1 MDYAARGGLIGQI
14 GGGLSFGLL
23 GVANV
28 LHYNQIAAIVFF
40 LLSLFV
46 VTPVFSKTVNEW
58 VSQNRIPYVGII
70 AIGGFVGFLDWV
82 VW

>member
-28 LHYNQIAAIVFF
+28 LLGNPIAAIVFS
-40 LLSLFV
+40 LLSLIV
-46 VTPVFSKTVNEW
+46 VTPVVSKTVNEW
-58 VSQNRIPYVGII
+58 VSHNRTPYVGIV
-70 AIGGFVGFLDWV
+70 AVGGFIGFLDWV

>member
-1 MDYAARGGLIGQI
+1 MNHTAREGSIGQI

-28 LHYNQIAAIVFF
+28 LYSNPIAAIVFF

-46 VTPVFSKTVNEW
+46 VTPIASKTVNEW
-58 VSQNRIPYVGII
+58 VSQNRTSYVGII
-70 AIGGFVGFLDWV
+70 AVAGFMGFLDWV

>member
-1 MDYAARGGLIGQI
+1 MDHTARGGLIGQI

-28 LHYNQIAAIVFF
+28 LKYNPIAASVFF

-46 VTPVFSKTVNEW
+46 VTPVVSETFNEW

-70 AIGGFVGFLDWV
+70 AICGFIGFFDWV
-82 VW
+82 V